1 MKVTLA
7 AGIASMSGKNGNMV
21 FRTYKRP
28 NGKIETRAYVLPKK
42 GWDARQKRTTYGYT
56 RTTKPS
62 EKEIAARERFSQISQ
77 ILNNLTEEQ
86 RTRYAQE
93 WQISKYKF
101 NGKSYATLRG
111 YIMARIYAEQE
122 SQTL

>member
-28 NGKIETRAYVLPKK
+28 NGKTETRAYILPKK
-42 GWDARQKRTTYGYT
+42 GCRRA
-56 RTTKPS
+56 TKPS
-62 EKEIAARERFSQISQ
+62 GNELAARSRFAQISQ
-77 ILNNLTEEQ
+77 TLNNLTEEQ

-111 YIMARIYAEQE
+111 YIMARLYAEQT

>member
-1 MKVTLA
+1 MYEDSSRDMKVTLA
-7 AGIASMSGKNGNMV
+7 AGIESMSGKNRNMV

-28 NGKIETRAYVLPKK
+28 NGKTETRAYIMPKK
-42 GWDARQKRTTYGYT
+42 GYRRS
-56 RTTKPS
+56 TKPS
-62 EKEIAARERFSQISQ
+62 ENELAARLRFSQISQ
-77 ILNNLTEEQ
+77 KLNNLTEEQ

-111 YIMARIYAEQE
+111 YIMARLYAEQA

>member
-7 AGIASMSGKNGNMV
+7 AGIESMSGKNGNMV

-28 NGKIETRAYVLPKK
+28 DGKTETRAYALPKK
-42 GWDARQKRTTYGYT
+42 GWNARQKRTTYGYT
-56 RTTKPS
+56 RSTKPS
-62 EKEIAARERFSQISQ
+62 ENELAARSRFSQISLR
-77 ILNNLTEEQ
+77 ISNLTEEQ

-111 YIMARIYAEQE
+111 YIMARLYAEQGQ
-122 SQTL
+122 SN

>member
-21 FRTYKRP
+21 FRTFKRP
-28 NGKIETRAYVLPKK
+28 NGKTETRAYVLPRK
-42 GWDARQKRTTYGYT
+42 GYT

-62 EKEIAARERFSQISQ
+62 ENEIAARSRFSQISQ
-77 ILNNLTEEQ
+77 KLNNLTEEQ

-101 NGKSYATLRG
+101 NGKLYATLRG
-111 YIMARIYAEQE
+111 YIMARLYAEQG
-122 SQTL
+122 